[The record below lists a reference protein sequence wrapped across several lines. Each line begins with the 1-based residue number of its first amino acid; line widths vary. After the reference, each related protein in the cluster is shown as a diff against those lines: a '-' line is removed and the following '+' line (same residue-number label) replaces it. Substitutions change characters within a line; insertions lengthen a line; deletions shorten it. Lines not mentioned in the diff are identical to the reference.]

1 MQVSRMFV
9 SVGLAALLASA
20 SMSGFAAT
28 NGSIKVKSIAQIEK
42 EVVSAD
48 GKKHVERVPAD
59 KAVPGT
65 AVLFSNT
72 FENIG
77 AKPAGNIVINNPIPA
92 NTEYQAGSAY
102 GADTE
107 ITFSIDGG
115 KTFAAPELLK
125 VKAEQGGEI
134 LAKPAAYTNIRWS
147 YKNQLAPGVT
157 GEVGFRAVIK

>member
-1 MQVSRMFV
+1 MHMSRMFV
-9 SVGLAALLASA
+9 SVGLVALLAGISLP
-20 SMSGFAAT
+20 GLAAT
-28 NGSIKVKSIAQIEK
+28 NGSIKVASIAQIEK
-42 EVVSAD
+42 EVVGAD
-48 GKKHVERVPAD
+48 GKKHIERIPAD

-77 AKPAGNIVINNPIPA
+77 TRDAGNIVINNPVPA

-107 ITFSIDGG
+107 ITFSVDGG
-115 KTFAAPELLK
+115 KSYAAPEKLK
-125 VKAEQGGEI
+125 VKTEQGEQM
-134 LAKPAAYTNIRWS
+134 AKPAAYTHIRWS
-147 YKNQLAPGVT
+147 YKKQLAPGAT

>member
-1 MQVSRMFV
+1 MQISRMFV
-9 SVGLAALLASA
+9 SVGLVALLAGVSVP
-20 SMSGFAAT
+20 SFAAT

-42 EVVSAD
+42 EVVGAD
-48 GKKHVERVPAD
+48 GKKHITLVPAD

-65 AVLFSNT
+65 AVLFTNT

-77 AKPAGNIVINNPIPA
+77 SKEAGNIAINNPVPN

-102 GADTE
+102 GADSE

-115 KTFAAPELLK
+115 KTFAAPEKLK
-125 VKAEQGGEI
+125 IKTEQGEQM
-134 LAKPAAYTNIRWS
+134 AKPSAYTHIRWS
-147 YKNQLAPGVT
+147 YQKQLAPGAT